1 MLILFVRSQVL
12 GFNPRHRKGFLNS
25 VMRFGM
31 PPANAYHVRWKPR
44 ELKSIPENAF
54 KLVNHI
60 PACAVM
66 LEIITV
72 GGGETPLIRALSQL
86 HKIIY
91 IYVSLIEFFLSIIQ
105 GQPVFI
111 PYVQCVCEQNIP

>member
-1 MLILFVRSQVL
+1 MNFDANFIKFCCSQVL

-54 KLVNHI
+54 KLVNL
-60 PACAVM
+60 CVCSN
-66 LEIITV
+66 V
-72 GGGETPLIRALSQL
+72 GNFNSGGEGGRPL
-86 HKIIY
+86 
-91 IYVSLIEFFLSIIQ
+91 
-105 GQPVFI
+105 
-111 PYVQCVCEQNIP
+111 

>member
-54 KLVNHI
+54 KLVNLCI
-60 PACAVM
+60 YSNVGI
-66 LEIITV
+66 LTV
-72 GGGETPLIRALSQL
+72 GGGGGGEGGR
-86 HKIIY
+86 
-91 IYVSLIEFFLSIIQ
+91 SL
-105 GQPVFI
+105 
-111 PYVQCVCEQNIP
+111 